1 MQTLKD
7 LRSVLKSLAHQVEVL
22 PAVGGAVEDL
32 VRPDYEERED
42 QALNP
47 TERIHELVYE
57 SRPAPLYRPLTPL
70 HRTHKHLYRYFL
82 DGSFRSYF
90 LGTLLEHDRETPV
103 HFAQVGACV
112 LHRRDDGTVC
122 RHSLTMENL
131 LMVGKDRLSDGVWN
145 QLEQWTQQ
153 SGIRLVDL
161 TQHGITQRITPET
174 DLRMKAEGR
183 VVAEMH
189 RLEAFTATQVLSQ
202 LSQDR
207 WLVID
212 GSLQFDPLMPQLK
225 EQYSNAVP
233 PVIGVA
239 KSFRKDPQFVFG
251 RGPRAQRFSIFQLLK
266 DLQAEHRTAVFS
278 AQGGE
283 VVFWYVRLREQ
294 KHLDYPL
301 MGVVKVELANPSR
314 EAVDSELIDMLSG
327 ALVAERSVSPH
338 GSDRR
343 WHAHLYP
350 IHLAERAIKELLLS
364 REAVQQFV
372 KWY

>member
-1 MQTLKD
+1 M
-7 LRSVLKSLAHQVEVL
+7 
-22 PAVGGAVEDL
+22 EDL
-32 VRPDYEERED
+32 VRPDYEEQED
-42 QALNP
+42 QSLNP
-47 TERIHELVYE
+47 TERIYELVYE
-57 SRPAPLYRPLTPL
+57 TQPSPLYRPLTPL
-70 HRTHKHLYRYFL
+70 HREQAHLYRYFL

-131 LMVGKDRLSDGVWN
+131 LMAGKERLSDAVWN
-145 QLEQWTQQ
+145 QLEQWTQG

-161 TQHGITQRITPET
+161 TQHGVAQRITPET
-174 DLRMKAEGR
+174 DLRTKAEGR

-189 RLEAFTATQVLSQ
+189 RLEASTATDVLPQ
-202 LSQDR
+202 LSQDC

-212 GSLQFDPLMPQLK
+212 GSLQFDPLMPTLK
-225 EQYSNAVP
+225 ARYPDTVP

-251 RGPRAQRFSIFQLLK
+251 RGPRAQRLSIFQLLK
-266 DLQAEHRTAVFS
+266 DLQEGHRTAVFS

-294 KHLDYPL
+294 RHLDYPL

-314 EAVDSELIDMLSG
+314 EAVDSNLIDTLSG

-350 IHLAERAIKELLLS
+350 IHLAERAIKESLLS